1 MAVLNR
7 RGWLL
12 MTNQNNKKTGLCYAS
27 LAVVARMQADAIE
40 HEWID
45 WERIPIDTTEL
56 LKEKW
61 AQWNYYGGYDD
72 GASLEVHKMLM
83 LHERS
88 TGQVFYAPA
97 VREIHK
103 RNPREVEVCND

>member
-1 MAVLNR
+1 
-7 RGWLL
+7 
-12 MTNQNNKKTGLCYAS
+12 MTNQTCEEARLNYAS
-27 LAVVARMQADAIE
+27 LAVVAQMQANAIE

-45 WERIPIDTTEL
+45 WERIPIGTTEL

-61 AQWNYYGGYDD
+61 ARWNYYGGYDD
-72 GASLEVHKMLM
+72 DASLEVHSMLM

-103 RNPREVEVCND
+103 RNPREVEVPND